1 MQSDDY
7 GYDSGKCCSKICMGC
22 HPRVEDDSA
31 PGSRERLQRGEAMQA
46 DSRQTGEIGRAQR
59 SAHGCKGCWDMD
71 RTDGAGE
78 AEAGSGRVWQR
89 IRMIS
94 GTMAEV
100 GGQTRGRLGSPVV
113 DQGKSPR
120 DED

>member
-46 DSRQTGEIGRAQR
+46 DSRQTGEIGRAER
-59 SAHGCKGCWDMD
+59 SAHGAKA
-71 RTDGAGE
+71 AGTWIE
-78 AEAGSGRVWQR
+78 PTEQGRLRQGQEGSGKE
-89 IRMIS
+89 S
-94 GTMAEV
+94 E
-100 GGQTRGRLGSPVV
+100 
-113 DQGKSPR
+113 
-120 DED
+120 